1 MHELRW
7 PQRICKLNRMAA
19 VWVWAGVCGRRR
31 ECVGVGRSVVRGP
44 DAMVAAA
51 RRNRA
56 SGGMSTMPEVASIML
71 GFLPL
76 NHLMGRMGILQCLG
90 AGGYTTFVRA
100 RLLARLHT

>member
-1 MHELRW
+1 MR
-7 PQRICKLNRMAA
+7 
-19 VWVWAGVCGRRR
+19 GCGR
-31 ECVGVGRSVVRGP
+31 ERGARAP
-44 DAMVAAA
+44 DAAAAA

-100 RLLARLHT
+100 RAPARPRARAGVAGV